1 MFVQND
7 VLSEFINWCNKN
19 ILDNR
24 DKVVV
29 KFNPYKE
36 EGKIFAKIKLFKGKP
51 KAMITSSNRIPYLEL
66 PGYLCYELGKYILYK
81 ESNFAVDELDMDNN
95 YLMKKVEE
103 IVTRWND
110 FVDTK
115 YKIGR
120 AHV

>member
-7 VLSEFINWCNKN
+7 VLSEFIGWCNKN
-19 ILDNR
+19 ILENR

-36 EGKIFAKIKLFKGKP
+36 EGKIFAKTKLFKGKP
-51 KAMITSSNRIPYLEL
+51 KATITLSNRIPYLEI

-81 ESNFAVDELDMDNN
+81 ESNFTVDELDMDNN

-115 YKIGR
+115 YVLERNG
-120 AHV
+120 